1 MMLTLTRIALCAL
14 GTGMLGA
21 CAVDVRDFNRE
32 PHMTPV
38 GSGMVPKRIAMIQ
51 EPAPEP
57 VYRGNASIW
66 QDSRA
71 DLFSD
76 LRARHIGDTVT
87 VKIFIK
93 DKASIAN
100 DSERKRDASNSLD
113 LGIVYGAASSDIG
126 IANSANWGGTADSQ
140 TRTKSEGGI
149 ERSEKIDLLVAAV
162 VSDVLPNG
170 NLVISGSQEVRV
182 NFEMRVLNVSGIV
195 RPVDISADNSIAYEK
210 IAEARI
216 AYGGRGRLME
226 VNQPPWGQQ
235 LVDNVLPW

>member
-1 MMLTLTRIALCAL
+1 MIAKLLWVPLAAA
-14 GTGMLGA
+14 TLGA

-38 GSGMVPKRIAMIQ
+38 GSGMVPKRVAMVM
-51 EPAPEP
+51 EPAPPP
-57 VYRGNASIW
+57 VYRGNSSIW

-76 LRARHIGDTVT
+76 LRARKMGDTVT
-87 VKIFIK
+87 VKISMK
-93 DKASIAN
+93 DRASITN
-100 DSERKRDASNSLD
+100 DSERKRDASNSVD
-113 LGIVYGAASSDIG
+113 VGFTYGATSSDIT
-126 IANSANWGGTADSQ
+126 IANGGDLGASAASKTK
-140 TRTKSEGGI
+140 TKSEGGI
-149 ERSEKIDLLVAAV
+149 ERYERIDLLVAAV

-182 NFEMRVLNVSGIV
+182 NYEVRVLNVAGIV
-195 RPVDISADNSIAYEK
+195 RPVDIASDNTVAYEK

>member
-1 MMLTLTRIALCAL
+1 MIARLAVL
-14 GTGMLGA
+14 VLLAAPLGA
-21 CAVDVRDFNRE
+21 CAVDIRDFNRE

-38 GSGMVPKRIAMIQ
+38 GSGMVPKRVAMVM
-51 EPAPEP
+51 EPAPP
-57 VYRGNASIW
+57 AVYRGNSSIW

-76 LRARHIGDTVT
+76 LRARKIGDTVT
-87 VKIFIK
+87 VKISMK
-93 DKASIAN
+93 DRASIAN

-113 LGIVYGAASSDIG
+113 LGFTYGATSSDIT
-126 IANSANWGGTADSQ
+126 IANGGELGATADSK
-140 TRTKSEGGI
+140 TKTKSEGGI

-170 NLVISGSQEVRV
+170 NLVISGSQETRV
-182 NFEMRVLNVSGIV
+182 NFEMRVLNVAGIV
-195 RPVDISADNSIAYEK
+195 RPVDISADNTISYEK

-235 LVDNVLPW
+235 LVDDVLPW

>member
-1 MMLTLTRIALCAL
+1 MIARLAIL
-14 GTGMLGA
+14 VLLAVPLGA
-21 CAVDVRDFNRE
+21 CAVDIRDFNRE

-38 GSGMVPKRIAMIQ
+38 GSGMVPKRVAMVM
-51 EPAPEP
+51 EPAPPP
-57 VYRGNASIW
+57 VYRGNSSIW

-76 LRARHIGDTVT
+76 LRARKIGDTVT
-87 VKIFIK
+87 VKISMK
-93 DKASIAN
+93 DRASIAN

-113 LGIVYGAASSDIG
+113 LGFTYGATSSDIT
-126 IANSANWGGTADSQ
+126 IANGGELGATADSK
-140 TRTKSEGGI
+140 TKTKSEGGI

-170 NLVISGSQEVRV
+170 NLVISGSQETRV
-182 NFEMRVLNVSGIV
+182 NFEMRVLNVAGIV
-195 RPVDISADNSIAYEK
+195 RPVDISADNTISYEK

-235 LVDNVLPW
+235 LVDDVLPW

>member
-1 MMLTLTRIALCAL
+1 MKARIAVCHAVAAL
-14 GTGMLGA
+14 VCG

-38 GSGMVPKRIAMIQ
+38 GSGLVPERVAMVSQ
-51 EPAPEP
+51 PAPVP
-57 VYRGNASIW
+57 VYRGNNSLW
-66 QDSRA
+66 QDARA

-76 LRARHIGDTVT
+76 MRARRIGDTVT

-93 DKASIAN
+93 DKASIEN
-100 DSERKRDASNSLD
+100 DSERKRDANNSL
-113 LGIVYGAASSDIG
+113 GFSYTHGFESSD
-126 IANSANWGGTADSQ
+126 ATVAGTGSFAGDVGS
-140 TRTKSEGGI
+140 TTKTKSEGQI
-149 ERSEKIDLLVAAV
+149 ERSEEIKLLVAAV

-182 NFEMRVLNVSGIV
+182 NFEMRVLNVAGIV
-195 RPVDISADNSIAYEK
+195 RPLDIAADNSIDYEK

-226 VNQPPWGQQ
+226 VQQPPWGQQ
-235 LVDNVLPW
+235 LVDDLSPF

>member
-1 MMLTLTRIALCAL
+1 MTARFLISLTGALLL
-14 GTGMLGA
+14 GG
-21 CAVDVRDFNRE
+21 CAVQPRDFNRE

-38 GSGMVPKRIAMIQ
+38 GTGLVPSRVSMVT
-51 EPAPEP
+51 EP
-57 VYRGNASIW
+57 VPPLMYRGENSIW

-76 LRARHIGDTVT
+76 LRARKIGDTVT

-100 DSERKRDASNSLD
+100 DFDRKRDSSNSLNLD
-113 LGIVYGAASSDIG
+113 VTYGAKSSDVT
-126 IANSANWGGTADSQ
+126 IANTGTWGGSIDGK
-140 TRTKSEGGI
+140 TKTKTEGGI
-149 ERSEKIDLLVAAV
+149 ERSEQIELLVAAV

-182 NFEMRVLNVSGIV
+182 NYEMRVLNVAGIV
-195 RPVDISADNSIAYEK
+195 RPVDIAADNTIAYDK

-226 VNQPPWGQQ
+226 VQQPPWGQQ
-235 LVDNVLPW
+235 LIDDVSPF

>member
-1 MMLTLTRIALCAL
+1 MIARIVIWLLAAGLV
-14 GTGMLGA
+14 GG

-38 GSGMVPKRIAMIQ
+38 GSGLVPKRVAMVT
-51 EPAPEP
+51 EPAPTAQ
-57 VYRGNASIW
+57 YRPGNSIW
-66 QDSRA
+66 QDARA

-76 LRARHIGDTVT
+76 LRARKIGDTVT

-93 DKASIAN
+93 DRASIEN
-100 DSERKRDASNSLD
+100 DSERKRDASNTLD
-113 LGIVYGAASSDIG
+113 LGYTYGATSSDVS
-126 IANSANWGGTADSQ
+126 IANGGTLGGTASSN
-140 TRTKSEGGI
+140 TKTKSEGGI

-182 NFEMRVLNVSGIV
+182 NFEMRVLNVAGIV
-195 RPVDISADNSIAYEK
+195 RPLDIAADNSIAYEK

-226 VNQPPWGQQ
+226 VQQPPWGQQ
-235 LVDNVLPW
+235 LVDDLSPF

>member
-1 MMLTLTRIALCAL
+1 MIARIAICPLLAAL
-14 GTGMLGA
+14 LSA

-38 GSGMVPKRIAMIQ
+38 GSGMVPKRIAMIS

-57 VYRGNASIW
+57 LYRGNASIW

-76 LRARHIGDTVT
+76 LRARKIGDTVT
-87 VKIFIK
+87 VKILIK
-93 DKASIAN
+93 DKASITN
-100 DSERKRDASNSLD
+100 DSERKRDASNALD
-113 LGIVYGAASSDIG
+113 LGFTYGATSSDIT
-126 IANSANWGGTADSQ
+126 IANGGQLGGTADSK
-140 TRTKSEGGI
+140 TKTKSEGGI
-149 ERSEKIDLLVAAV
+149 ERSEKIELLVAAV

-182 NFEMRVLNVSGIV
+182 NFEMRVLNVAGII
-195 RPVDISADNSIAYEK
+195 RPLDITADNAIPYEK

-226 VNQPPWGQQ
+226 VQQPPWGQQ
-235 LVDNVLPW
+235 VVDDTFPW